1 MITLPG
7 TDSRM
12 IANNL
17 TPYKPTHPGEF
28 LKDEL
33 EAREITQRKFAELVG
48 VPYTALNEI
57 LNGKRPMSVDFSL
70 RVEAAL
76 GIDADWFINMQ
87 TRYNKQTAQK
97 DTRLL
102 KRLDTIRGLSAALAY
117 TAPQTQGLRG

>member
-1 MITLPG
+1 MITINGVDP
-7 TDSRM
+7 RM

-17 TPYKPTHPGEF
+17 TPFEPTHPGKL

-33 EAREITQRKFAELVG
+33 QERGISQKQFAELVD

-76 GIDADWFINMQ
+76 GIDADLFINMQ
-87 TRYNKQTAQK
+87 TRYNTQTARKDGDLSQK
-97 DTRLL
+97 LEI
-102 KRLDTIRGLSAALAY
+102 IRGLCASL
-117 TAPQTQGLRG
+117 L

>member
-1 MITLPG
+1 MITINGVDPC
-7 TDSRM
+7 M

-17 TPYKPTHPGEF
+17 TPFDPSHPGEL

-33 EAREITQRKFAELVG
+33 QERGISQKHFAELVN

-76 GIDADWFINMQ
+76 GIDADLFINMQ
-87 TRYNKQTAQK
+87 TRYNTLTARRDSGLLAILKQ
-97 DTRLL
+97 
-102 KRLDTIRGLSAALAY
+102 ISEAAAVL
-117 TAPQTQGLRG
+117 